1 MHAAGGNA
9 DGEAA
14 ATGTYFG
21 CMYTEYLDA
30 ILGPS
35 VSVLNSL
42 TSFHSMVK
50 IRVSVLRGFM
60 SQFGLV
66 FRA

>member
-1 MHAAGGNA
+1 MHTAGGNA
-9 DGEAA
+9 DAEAA

-35 VSVLNSL
+35 VSFFNLW
-42 TSFHSMVK
+42 
-50 IRVSVLRGFM
+50 G
-60 SQFGLV
+60 
-66 FRA
+66 

>member
-35 VSVLNSL
+35 VSFS
-42 TSFHSMVK
+42 
-50 IRVSVLRGFM
+50 SVLGFVYLDAY
-60 SQFGLV
+60 GV
-66 FRA
+66 